1 MPSSAHHRCIHC
13 RKDLVKEE
21 VGYRSDEH
29 DMTVDRVACQDSPTG
44 RHEPACTMERIP
56 VQAVME
62 CPCGFRAGDL
72 A

>member
-1 MPSSAHHRCIHC
+1 MPSSTHRCIHC
-13 RKDLVKEE
+13 LDDLVREE
-21 VGYRSDEH
+21 VGYRSASRDL
-29 DMTVDRVACQDSPTG
+29 TRDRVACEKSPTG
-44 RHEPACTMERIP
+44 RHEPACLMESIP